1 MRRAKD
7 VNMETKVFLARL
19 RPEHKRA
26 YIRAHNNFSAEL
38 RAKYQ
43 AVGIHQIKLFLLG
56 EQLFMYVEADDYDKA
71 RAALAEEPLDQQ
83 WQHHVGPMKASD
95 FEALTEIFK
104 LA

>member
-1 MRRAKD
+1 
-7 VNMETKVFLARL
+7 METKAFLARI
-19 RPEHKRA
+19 RPEHKRD

-56 EQLFMYVEADDYDKA
+56 ELLFMYVEAEDYEKA

-83 WQHHVGPMKASD
+83 WQEQVGPMKDPD
-95 FEALTEIFK
+95 FEALTEVFK